1 MQWCNEKADIR
12 IWKKG
17 ADLTISRIQGMEG
30 QLLQMMMDNVTFHVK
45 RSPMGFFLWMYKD
58 RLTNTLTLDDS
69 GYAAEVR
76 RDGDSIRAGLDLVD
90 RRWESF
96 AMNRDTMLMLQKLG
110 RLGWIHVK
118 DIEGDLYVDEEL
130 LEAA

>member
-1 MQWCNEKADIR
+1 
-12 IWKKG
+12 
-17 ADLTISRIQGMEG
+17 
-30 QLLQMMMDNVTFHVK
+30 
-45 RSPMGFFLWMYKD
+45 MYKD